1 MLGLGLNA
9 CCVLYCPH
17 VFKPARPATHFF
29 AFSGERKESARRA
42 QGLRLARR
50 EESDA
55 PHALTLCLPRP
66 DNVPVA
72 QAICVCI
79 QKK

>member
-1 MLGLGLNA
+1 M
-9 CCVLYCPH
+9 LYCPH
-17 VFKPARPATHFF
+17 VFKPARPAPHFF
-29 AFSGERKESARRA
+29 AFSGERKE
-42 QGLRLARR
+42 GLRLARR
-50 EESDA
+50 EERDA